1 MLNSFERWNAVVKPA
16 GLVICWEIWLV
27 KEGIPTLGFVAGTA
41 MSWLAFLWA
50 AMFMAG
56 VLAVGSQACRLAD
69 LLLNALMT
77 LQEGKCRGF
86 YLIWLLCQADG
97 GLD

>member
-1 MLNSFERWNAVVKPA
+1 M
-16 GLVICWEIWLV
+16 ICWGIWLV

-56 VLAVGSQACRLAD
+56 VLAVGSQACRLAG
-69 LLLNALMT
+69 LLLM
-77 LQEGKCRGF
+77 
-86 YLIWLLCQADG
+86 LL
-97 GLD
+97 